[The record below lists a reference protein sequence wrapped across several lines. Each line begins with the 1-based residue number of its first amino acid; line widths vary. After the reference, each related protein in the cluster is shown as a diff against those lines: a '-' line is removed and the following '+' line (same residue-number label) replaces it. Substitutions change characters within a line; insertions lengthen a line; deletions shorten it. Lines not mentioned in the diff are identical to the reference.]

1 MAELAD
7 AKDFILDKKFL
18 GPYINNH
25 GRQFVVIKT
34 KNGYKT
40 ISYPRYLMEQKL
52 GRPLAPKEDV
62 HHIDG
67 NYLNNDLSN
76 LEIKM
81 HGEHQKEHGKSK
93 QVIVVKVCYNCGK
106 AFVLTKNQRTSR
118 HTTER
123 YFCSRRCGAIWGRRE
138 QLIRNGKIECK

>member
-1 MAELAD
+1 MAD

-18 GPYINNH
+18 GPYTNNY
-25 GRQFVVIKT
+25 GRQFVVIKVE
-34 KNGYKT
+34 KGYKT

-52 GRPLAPKEDV
+52 GRPLDPKEDV

-67 NYLNNDLSN
+67 NYLNNDLDN

-81 HGEHQKEHGKSK
+81 HGEHQREHGKS
-93 QVIVVKVCYNCGK
+93 QQVVIVKKCYNCGK
-106 AFVLTKNQRTSR
+106 IFILSANQRTSR

-138 QLIRNGKIECK
+138 QLTRNGKIECK